1 MIVSGWI
8 VVIIRLVVNV
18 GKLIGDLVDVVY
30 VSLSVEVGF

>member
-1 MIVSGWI
+1 M
-8 VVIIRLVVNV
+8 IIRLVVNV